1 MAGRRRRILTWH
13 EHGNYLLYLTQ
24 VPHDFHVVTQPGGGP
39 GRTGLGG
46 ALPWGPNVHEVDA
59 RAVRDH
65 EFDLVL
71 YQSRPAWDGDRWSVL
86 SDAQRRLPRAYIEHD
101 PPQQHPTDTRHWV
114 DDPGTLLV
122 HVTPFNELMWDSGST
137 PTTVIEHGVM
147 LLGDSGVEPRERQ
160 ALARG
165 ISVVN
170 NLDRR
175 GRRLGLDVYRRM
187 AAQLPLDLVGL
198 GADRIGGLGEVRNV
212 ELPAFMARYRFFFN
226 PIRYTSL
233 GLAIV
238 EAMMAG
244 LPIVGLATTELVT
257 VIRNGDNGHVDT
269 RLEPLA
275 ETMQRLLADPA
286 EAHRL
291 GDNARRSA
299 LARFGIER
307 FVRDWQELIRRL
319 CD

>member
-1 MAGRRRRILTWH
+1 MGQLGWH
-13 EHGNYLLYLTQ
+13 RLVALA
-24 VPHDFHVVTQPGGGP
+24 PVVRLDMDGVRLDQPGLDALLLERSDYCLHAIVVAGFGG
-39 GRTGLGG
+39 LEGG
-46 ALPWGPNVHEVDA
+46 IESFD
-59 RAVRDH
+59 REH

-291 GDNARRSA
+291 GNNARRSA

>member
-1 MAGRRRRILTWH
+1 
-13 EHGNYLLYLTQ
+13 
-24 VPHDFHVVTQPGGGP
+24 
-39 GRTGLGG
+39 
-46 ALPWGPNVHEVDA
+46 
-59 RAVRDH
+59 
-65 EFDLVL
+65 
-71 YQSRPAWDGDRWSVL
+71 
-86 SDAQRRLPRAYIEHD
+86 
-101 PPQQHPTDTRHWV
+101 
-114 DDPGTLLV
+114 
-122 HVTPFNELMWDSGST
+122 
-137 PTTVIEHGVM
+137 
-147 LLGDSGVEPRERQ
+147 
-160 ALARG
+160 
-165 ISVVN
+165 
-170 NLDRR
+170 
-175 GRRLGLDVYRRM
+175 M

-269 RLEPLA
+269 RLDPLL
-275 ETMQRLLADPA
+275 ETMQQLLADPA
-286 EAHRL
+286 EARRL
-291 GDNARRSA
+291 GNNARRSA